1 MQFHKTFKPH
11 CGRLSEYIQQN
22 PKKINLSVGFPRNP
36 RSSGFAVNS
45 WKFLLQPD
53 LPDTLIVN
61 YGNTGYGVFKGGIQ
75 N

>member
-1 MQFHKTFKPH
+1 MTEQNFK
-11 CGRLSEYIQQN
+11 CNFIKFLNLIVEGRLSEYIQQN

-61 YGNTGYGVFKGGIQ
+61 S
-75 N
+75 

>member
-1 MQFHKTFKPH
+1 MQFHKNVKPH
-11 CGRLSEYIQQN
+11 FGRLSEYIQQN

-53 LPDTLIVN
+53 LPD
-61 YGNTGYGVFKGGIQ
+61 
-75 N
+75 